1 MEVIVLLWSKDA
13 VTTVSSLTPSVDQ
26 SCAQRRGLA
35 LAYLKCRLIDKRR
48 TVCANALLSTG
59 HVAKLNPSVQGVLK
73 TAALVNRPLCEA
85 PDSPGLP
92 SPFCVT

>member
-1 MEVIVLLWSKDA
+1 MIVLLWSKDA
-13 VTTVSSLTPSVDQ
+13 VTTVSSLTSSVDQ
-26 SCAQRRGLA
+26 SCAQGEVWRWPISNVSSLTRG
-35 LAYLKCRLIDKRR
+35 

-59 HVAKLNPSVQGVLK
+59 HVTKLNPSVQGVLK